1 MTAIAPRPTV
11 LREFDSWDRFVSE
24 AGDETRAAWT
34 SPRSSHAAKLTDWAG
49 TPTFADALNMAAR
62 TGWPEGRRLLTE
74 SLARVSPR
82 PEAFRSIEL
91 SIAGAFPIVPVYC
104 AGSPECMV
112 IDPGADLR
120 HQKPIIR
127 IDYQH
132 NVSAFVEPRDMMLR
146 GAAVLSLAN
155 GLEARGF
162 ATELRITSRSIAQT
176 KIMAYNIVYKRP
188 DEALDLDR
196 AAFALAHPSCR
207 RRLGF
212 AIYEQHAEI
221 EDQFAHSYGRP
232 DYARNS
238 ADYADSTI
246 YVPGSTGRET
256 SQGANAAV
264 LASARE
270 LLTEIADS
278 EAGAD

>member
-1 MTAIAPRPTV
+1 MTAAAPTV

-34 SPRSSHAAKLTDWAG
+34 SRRYSHRNGDGGWAG

-62 TGWPEGRRLLTE
+62 TGWPKGRRLLTE

-91 SIAGAFPIVPVYC
+91 SIAGAFPMVPVFC

-112 IDPGADLR
+112 IDPGSDLR

-132 NVSAFVEPRDMMLR
+132 NVSANVTPRDMMLR

-155 GLEARGF
+155 SLEARGF

-196 AAFALAHPSCR
+196 AAFALAHPACR

-221 EDQFAHSYGRP
+221 EAQFAHGYGRP
-232 DYARNS
+232 SYTRNS
-238 ADYADSTI
+238 TDYADSTI
-246 YVPGSTGRET
+246 YIPGSTGGET
-256 SQGANAAV
+256 PQGANATVMA
-264 LASARE
+264 AAHE
-270 LLTEIADS
+270 LLTEIADT